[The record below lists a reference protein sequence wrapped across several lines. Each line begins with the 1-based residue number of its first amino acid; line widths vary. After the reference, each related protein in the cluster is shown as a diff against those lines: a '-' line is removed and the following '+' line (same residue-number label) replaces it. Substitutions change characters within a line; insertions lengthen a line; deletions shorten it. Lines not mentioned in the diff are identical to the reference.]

1 MLNPKQLFEKKM
13 KQANKDFR
21 IQSGITRGKEIKIF
35 VNGQPVRAF
44 EGETIGAALAAAGIR
59 EFRRAEQLKDPRGLY
74 CCMGTCYGCLVT
86 VNGQPS
92 VKACVTPVQAGQQI
106 TLQEGYG
113 KIDLDSPEPSPGR
126 LVRQQVPV
134 VIVGGGP
141 AGLSAAIA
149 AARAGTRVLVIDEN
163 LQAGG
168 QIYRQLPREFKVNEA
183 TVLGTDYVEGKSLLG
198 QVGELSDAI
207 EIWNDALVWSVF
219 ESNQLAVARGDEL
232 VLLDARAI
240 IIATGAYER
249 PVPVPGWTLPGVMT
263 AGGAQVLLKSQ
274 RVRPGCRVL
283 LAGTGPL
290 QLVVA
295 NQMLDAGIE
304 VVALAE
310 SASML
315 GTWRFLPDLLRQP
328 GLIKQGLTYMYR
340 LKRAGVQILRS
351 HVLRSIQGQREVK
364 AAVVGAVDT
373 RCYPIPGSE
382 KTFEV
387 DTVCIGYGLIPS
399 VWLTSL
405 LGCRHV
411 YNPLVGGWVPY
422 FDENMQTDQPGVFVA
437 GDGAGIAGV
446 LVANMQGT
454 LAGLYAAVHTGD
466 ISVDHA
472 VQVGLPYLRQLE
484 SLGKFRRAMDHIY
497 RIYPDLYANV
507 TDDTIVCRC
516 ESITAGE
523 IRQAIREGTMNLND
537 IKKRTRSGM
546 GHCQG
551 TNCQPAIVAI
561 LAREFEADPALIKM
575 VTTRP
580 PARPI
585 PLNLLMVDAEQ
596 PSGS

>member
-1 MLNPKQLFEKKM
+1 LNPFIKYSHNKEKKM
-13 KQANKDFR
+13 KQDNQDLR
-21 IQSGITRGKEIKIF
+21 IQSGITRGKEVEIF

-44 EGETIGAALAAAGIR
+44 EGETIGAVLAAAGIR
-59 EFRRAEQLKDPRGLY
+59 EFRRTEQLQDPRGLY
-74 CCMGTCYGCLVT
+74 CCMGTCHGCLVT
-86 VNGQPS
+86 VNSQPN
-92 VKACVTPVQAGQQI
+92 VKACVTPVQTGQQI
-106 TLQEGYG
+106 KLQEGYG
-113 KIDLDSPEPSPGR
+113 KIDLDSPEPPPGR
-126 LVRQQVPV
+126 LVRKQVPV

-163 LQAGG
+163 LQTGG
-168 QIYRQLPREFKVNEA
+168 QIYRQLPRGFQVNDA
-183 TVLGTDYVEGKSLLG
+183 AVLGTDFTDGQSLLG
-198 QVGELSDAI
+198 QVREFSDAI
-207 EIWNDALVWSVF
+207 EVWNDALVWSVF

-232 VLLDARAI
+232 VLLDAGAI
-240 IIATGAYER
+240 IVATGAYER

-274 RVRPGCRVL
+274 RVRPGRRVL

-290 QLVVA
+290 PLVVA
-295 NQMLDAGIE
+295 NQMLDAGME
-304 VVALAE
+304 VAALAE
-310 SASML
+310 SASMM
-315 GTWRFLPDLLRQP
+315 GAWRFLPDLLHQP
-328 GLIKQGLTYMYR
+328 GLIKQGLAYMIR
-340 LKRAGVQILRS
+340 LKRAGVQMLRA
-351 HVLRSIQGQREVK
+351 HALRSIQGEGQVT
-364 AAVVGAVDT
+364 AAVVGAVDA
-373 RCYPIPGSE
+373 RGCPVPGSE

-446 LVANMQGT
+446 LVAKMQGT

-472 VQVGLPYLRQLE
+472 VQAGLPHLRQLE
-484 SLGKFRRAMDHIY
+484 SMGRFRRAMDRIY
-497 RIYPDLYANV
+497 RIYPDLYANM

-523 IRQAIREGTMNLND
+523 IRQAVREGTMNLND

-546 GHCQG
+546 GYCQG
-551 TNCQPAIVAI
+551 TNCQPAIAAM
-561 LAREFEADPALIKM
+561 LAREFGADPAAVKM

-585 PLNLLMVDAEQ
+585 PLNLLMADLEEK
-596 PSGS
+596 